1 MLSGKG
7 LTDYVCIDAAKM
19 FDQYINA
26 FVIRICSTLSPKIRT
41 LCHYKDK
48 AGRPSVLIDMPCA
61 LLHIEAHSKACQEGL
76 LQKVTEAMGSFLLK
90 RRTLIMGFIEGMH
103 CQVAKVKRIVTSLR
117 FQAKFFEESSAEDEH
132 TEAAPRAHHVLK
144 PADYVRKRP
153 DCLV

>member
-1 MLSGKG
+1 
-7 LTDYVCIDAAKM
+7 
-19 FDQYINA
+19 
-26 FVIRICSTLSPKIRT
+26 
-41 LCHYKDK
+41 
-48 AGRPSVLIDMPCA
+48 MPCT